1 MELAEAVGIDQR
13 FESRT
18 IARLCPST
26 LTNMP
31 PPKNAAKNSLAVL
44 LRELHKAA
52 LYNLASSLTS
62 WQLC

>member
-1 MELAEAVGIDQR
+1 MKLAEAVGIDQR

-31 PPKNAAKNSLAVL
+31 PKNAAKNSLAVL
-44 LRELHKAA
+44 PQELHKAA